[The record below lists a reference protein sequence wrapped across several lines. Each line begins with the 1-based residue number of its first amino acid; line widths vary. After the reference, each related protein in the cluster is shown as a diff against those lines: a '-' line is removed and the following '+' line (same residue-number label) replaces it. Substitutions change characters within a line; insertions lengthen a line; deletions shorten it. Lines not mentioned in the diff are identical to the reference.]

1 MFKKREK
8 YKKHEKCRLW
18 VQAFGALII
27 NGDLK
32 NFVDGKIYQGPLKQV
47 CLPVLNCYSCPGA
60 LTSCPI
66 GSLQAIGNQPNF
78 RLSYYVVGILFLSGI
93 LLGRWFCGWLC
104 PFGLIQE
111 LIYKLPIKK
120 IKLKMNLDN
129 LFRKIKFVFLFVF
142 VLFIPSF
149 VLDQFG
155 IGFPAFCKFICP
167 AGTLEAGIP
176 LIISNPSIR
185 NSLGVLFNWKLLLL
199 ILTILGSAL
208 IFRFFCKYACPLGA
222 LLGLFNKISIY
233 HLQCSDA
240 CIDCGACSRVC
251 KMNIK
256 PNLDSNSI
264 ECIRC
269 ADCVKICPVKALDF
283 KNSFIPNNKANESKE

>member
-66 GSLQAIGNQPNF
+66 GSLQAIGNQPKF
-78 RLSYYVVGILFLSGI
+78 RLSFYVIGILFLSGI

-149 VLDQFG
+149 V
-155 IGFPAFCKFICP
+155 
-167 AGTLEAGIP
+167 
-176 LIISNPSIR
+176 
-185 NSLGVLFNWKLLLL
+185 
-199 ILTILGSAL
+199 
-208 IFRFFCKYACPLGA
+208 
-222 LLGLFNKISIY
+222 
-233 HLQCSDA
+233 
-240 CIDCGACSRVC
+240 
-251 KMNIK
+251 
-256 PNLDSNSI
+256 
-264 ECIRC
+264 
-269 ADCVKICPVKALDF
+269 
-283 KNSFIPNNKANESKE
+283 